1 MPRRVDQLSVA
12 AALASMNAALC
23 RGPPG
28 AVPLASATVSK
39 LHCVPNGEQAL
50 PVRSE
55 LPAAE
60 NITMRLR

>member
-28 AVPLASATVSK
+28 AVPLASATATRQREGNRRTK
-39 LHCVPNGEQAL
+39 P
-50 PVRSE
+50 
-55 LPAAE
+55 
-60 NITMRLR
+60 